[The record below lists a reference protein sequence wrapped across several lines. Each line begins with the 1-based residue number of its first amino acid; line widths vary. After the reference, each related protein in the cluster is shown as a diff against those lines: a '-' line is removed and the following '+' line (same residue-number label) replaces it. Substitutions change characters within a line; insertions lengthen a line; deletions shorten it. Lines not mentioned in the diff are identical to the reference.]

1 MTSIDFCSGAASAR
15 TPLRLLASASLLLL
29 IATLSACGGRQA
41 VCEPDPSYSGRLDG
55 RELSIPDGLDSPRNS
70 GRFDIPPI
78 ATASREVDP
87 RCTAFPPRIQG
98 IEEEQERLS
107 RRQRRAAEREREA
120 NEQAAAAAAA
130 AGGQASNPRV
140 APTPPPAQG
149 APIEKDRRVYRQVFD
164 AVGEW
169 ARAWEER
176 DFDGYL
182 DAYADGFIPP
192 QPMTR
197 AQWEDVR
204 EQRMAEGA
212 QAFTDLESLEVYQT
226 PDRNN
231 VIVRFRQYFA
241 FESIQSTIDKELW
254 MVRERRSWKVLS
266 ERVIAVE

>member
-1 MTSIDFCSGAASAR
+1 MIPKDAFYGDRTVRRCLHAFACAA
-15 TPLRLLASASLLLL
+15 LLFLLA
-29 IATLSACGGRQA
+29 TLAACGGGAA
-41 VCEPDPSYSGRLDG
+41 VCEPDPAYSGRLDG

-78 ATASREVDP
+78 ASADREVDP
-87 RCTAFPPRIQG
+87 RCTAYPPRIEG
-98 IEEEQERLS
+98 IEDNSAEA
-107 RRQRRAAEREREA
+107 RRARRAAEREREA
-120 NEQAAAAAAA
+120 AEQAAAAAAA

-140 APTPPPAQG
+140 VPSPPPAQG
-149 APIEKDRRVYRQVFD
+149 APIPSDRRVYRQVFD

-176 DFDGYL
+176 DFAGYL
-182 DAYADGFIPP
+182 DAYSSDFIPP

-204 EQRMAEGA
+204 QQRMSEGA

-254 MVRERRSWKVLS
+254 MVRERRSWKVVS

>member
-1 MTSIDFCSGAASAR
+1 MTSIDAFEGGRSVPRG
-15 TPLRLLASASLLLL
+15 LRLLGAATLLCV
-29 IATLSACGGRQA
+29 IATLSACGGRAA
-41 VCEPDPSYSGRLDG
+41 VCEPDPAYSGRLDG
-55 RELSIPDGLDSPRNS
+55 KELSIPEGLDPPRNS

-78 ATASREVDP
+78 ASSDREADP
-87 RCTAFPPRIQG
+87 RCTAYPPRIEG
-98 IEEEQERLS
+98 IADNSAEA
-107 RRQRRAAEREREA
+107 RRARRAAEREREA
-120 NEQAAAAAAA
+120 AEQAAAAAAA

-149 APIEKDRRVYRQVFD
+149 APIDSDRRVYRQVFD

-176 DFDGYL
+176 NFQGYL
-182 DAYADGFIPP
+182 DAYSEDFIPP

-204 EQRMAEGA
+204 QQRMNEGA

-226 PDRNN
+226 PDRDN

-254 MVRERRSWKVLS
+254 MVRERRSWKVVS